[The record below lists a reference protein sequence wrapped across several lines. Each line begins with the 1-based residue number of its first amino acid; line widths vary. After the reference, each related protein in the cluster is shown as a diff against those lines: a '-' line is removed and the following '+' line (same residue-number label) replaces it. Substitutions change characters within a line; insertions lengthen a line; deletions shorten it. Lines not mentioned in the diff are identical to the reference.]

1 MRTPDATR
9 TVRPSRRS
17 VLLAGAGLVAAP
29 RLARAQGWAPSRPIR
44 LVVAYPP
51 GGATDLAARWA
62 ARELSP
68 RLGQPVVVENRPGA
82 NGIVGSQAV
91 QQSAPDGHTLIFTTA
106 DTHSVNPVVY
116 RRLPYEP
123 QRFVPVSA
131 VARLVFSL
139 VTRPGLGPRNVQD
152 FVALARG
159 RAANPLTFASWGIA
173 STSQV
178 MMETFKFETGTEM
191 QHVPFQGAAPAVTAL
206 LSDQVDAMMLPVAV
220 ALGQG
225 GRLPILGVATA
236 QRFAGVPQ
244 VPTLA
249 EQGVNLS
256 GDLWLS
262 ILAPPG
268 TPEPI
273 AERIAAET
281 QAFVRTPEAA
291 IFLIQNGLIPDIA
304 DRARFIA
311 YLQEEDAIWR
321 ARVARLNVRLDD

>member
-1 MRTPDATR
+1 MTSTLARRR
-9 TVRPSRRS
+9 TV
-17 VLLAGAGLVAAP
+17 LAATAAIAAAP
-29 RLARAQGWAPSRPIR
+29 RLARAQAWAPTRPVR

-51 GGATDLAARWA
+51 GGATDLVARWV

-82 NGIVGSQAV
+82 NGILGSQAV
-91 QQSAPDGHTLIFTTA
+91 QQSAPDGHTFIFTTA

-116 RRLPYEP
+116 RRLPYQP
-123 QRFVPVSA
+123 QTFVPVSA
-131 VARLVFSL
+131 VARLVFSV
-139 VTRPGLGPRNVQD
+139 VTRPGLGMRTIPD
-152 FVALARG
+152 FVALARS
-159 RAANPLTFASWGIA
+159 RADNPLTYASWGVA

-178 MMETFKFETGTEM
+178 MMETFKHETQTAM
-191 QHVPFQGAAPAVTAL
+191 QHVPFQGASPAVAAL
-206 LSDQVDAMMLPVAV
+206 LGDQVDAMMLPVAV

-236 QRFAGVPQ
+236 RRFPAIPE

-249 EQGVNLS
+249 EQGVDLS

-268 TPEPI
+268 TPDAI
-273 AERIAAET
+273 ADRVSQET
-281 QAFVRTPEAA
+281 QAFVRAPEARD
-291 IFLIQNGLIPDIA
+291 FMTQNGLIADIA
-304 DRARFIA
+304 DRRQFIA

>member
-1 MRTPDATR
+1 MHSKTGHTP
-9 TVRPSRRS
+9 RRS
-17 VLLAGAGLVAAP
+17 VLLAAAGLLAAP
-29 RLARAQGWAPSRPIR
+29 RLARAQAWAPSRPVR

-51 GGATDLAARWA
+51 GGATDLIARWV
-62 ARELSP
+62 ARELTP

-106 DTHSVNPVVY
+106 DTHSVNAVVY
-116 RRLPYEP
+116 RRLPYQP
-123 QRFVPVSA
+123 QNFVPVSA

-139 VTRPGLGPRNVQD
+139 VTRPGLGVRNVRE
-152 FVALARG
+152 FVDLAKR
-159 RAANPLTFASWGIA
+159 RTANPLTFASWGIA

-206 LSDQVDAMMLPVAV
+206 LSDQVDSMMLPVAV
-220 ALGQG
+220 ALSQG

-236 QRFAGVPQ
+236 RRFPAVPQ
-244 VPTLA
+244 VPTLV
-249 EQGVNLS
+249 EEGIDLS

-273 AERIAAET
+273 AERIAQET
-281 QAFVRTPEAA
+281 QAFVRKPEALD
-291 IFLIQNGLIPDIA
+291 FLTPNGLIADPA

-311 YLQEEDAIWR
+311 YLQEEDAVWR

>member
-1 MRTPDATR
+1 MTSTLARRR
-9 TVRPSRRS
+9 TV
-17 VLLAGAGLVAAP
+17 LAATAAIATAP
-29 RLARAQGWAPSRPIR
+29 RLARAQAWAPTRPVR

-51 GGATDLAARWA
+51 GGATDLVARWV

-82 NGIVGSQAV
+82 NGILGSQAV
-91 QQSAPDGHTLIFTTA
+91 QQSAPDGHTFIFTTA

-116 RRLPYEP
+116 RRLPYQP
-123 QRFVPVSA
+123 QTFVPVSA
-131 VARLVFSL
+131 VARLVFSV
-139 VTRPGLGPRNVQD
+139 VTRPGLGMRTIPD
-152 FVALARG
+152 FVALARS
-159 RAANPLTFASWGIA
+159 RADNPLTYASWGVA

-178 MMETFKFETGTEM
+178 MMETFKHETQTAM
-191 QHVPFQGAAPAVTAL
+191 QHVPFQGASPAVAAL
-206 LSDQVDAMMLPVAV
+206 LGDQVDAMMLPVAV

-236 QRFAGVPQ
+236 RRFPAIPE

-249 EQGVNLS
+249 EQGVDLS

-268 TPEPI
+268 TPDAI
-273 AERIAAET
+273 ADRVSQET
-281 QAFVRTPEAA
+281 QAFVRAPEARD
-291 IFLIQNGLIPDIA
+291 FMTQNGLIADIA
-304 DRARFIA
+304 DRRQFIA

>member
-1 MRTPDATR
+1 MTTTLARRR
-9 TVRPSRRS
+9 TV
-17 VLLAGAGLVAAP
+17 LAATAAIATAP
-29 RLARAQGWAPSRPIR
+29 RLARAQAWAPTRPVR

-51 GGATDLAARWA
+51 GGATDLVARWV

-82 NGIVGSQAV
+82 NGILGSQAV
-91 QQSAPDGHTLIFTTA
+91 QQSAPDGHTFIFTTA

-116 RRLPYEP
+116 RRLPYQP
-123 QRFVPVSA
+123 QTFVPVSA
-131 VARLVFSL
+131 VARLVFSV
-139 VTRPGLGPRNVQD
+139 VTRPGLNVRTIPD
-152 FVALARG
+152 FVALARS
-159 RAANPLTFASWGIA
+159 RADNPLTYASWGVA

-178 MMETFKFETGTEM
+178 MMETFKHETQTAM
-191 QHVPFQGAAPAVTAL
+191 QHVPFQGASPAVAAL
-206 LSDQVDAMMLPVAV
+206 LGDQVDAMMLPVAV

-236 QRFAGVPQ
+236 RRFPAIPE

-249 EQGVNLS
+249 EQGVDLS

-268 TPEPI
+268 TPDAI
-273 AERIAAET
+273 ADRVSQET
-281 QAFVRTPEAA
+281 QAFVRAPEARD
-291 IFLIQNGLIPDIA
+291 FMTQNGLIADVA
-304 DRARFIA
+304 DRRQFIA

>member
-1 MRTPDATR
+1 
-9 TVRPSRRS
+9 
-17 VLLAGAGLVAAP
+17 
-29 RLARAQGWAPSRPIR
+29 
-44 LVVAYPP
+44 VVAYPP

-62 ARELSP
+62 ARELTP

-82 NGIVGSQAV
+82 NGILGSQTV

-116 RRLPYEP
+116 RRLPYQP
-123 QRFVPVSA
+123 QSFVPVSA

-139 VTRPGLGPRNVQD
+139 VTRPGLGAQD
-152 FVALARG
+152 AQGFIALAKR
-159 RAANPLTFASWGIA
+159 RAGNPLTFASWGVA

-178 MMETFKFETGTEM
+178 MMETFKFQTGTEM
-191 QHVPFQGAAPAVTAL
+191 QHVPYQGAAPAVTAL

-220 ALGQG
+220 AIGQG

-236 QRFAGVPQ
+236 QRFPTVPQ
-244 VPTLA
+244 VATLK
-249 EQGVNLS
+249 EQRVDLS

-268 TPEPI
+268 TP
-273 AERIAAET
+273 AATADRISEET
-281 QAFVRTPEAA
+281 QAFVRTPDAA
-291 IFLIQNGLIPDIA
+291 AFLTQNGLIADIA
-304 DRARFIA
+304 DRTRFIA

-321 ARVARLNVRLDD
+321 ARVERLGVKLDD

>member
-1 MRTPDATR
+1 MHSKTGHTP
-9 TVRPSRRS
+9 RRS
-17 VLLAGAGLVAAP
+17 VLLAAAGLLAAP
-29 RLARAQGWAPSRPIR
+29 RLASAQAWAPSRPVR

-51 GGATDLAARWA
+51 GGATDLIARWV
-62 ARELSP
+62 ARELTP

-116 RRLPYEP
+116 RRLPYQP
-123 QRFVPVSA
+123 QNFVPVSA

-139 VTRPGLGPRNVQD
+139 VTRPGLGVRNVRE
-152 FVALARG
+152 FVDLAKR
-159 RAANPLTFASWGIA
+159 RTANPLTFASWGIA

-178 MMETFKFETGTEM
+178 MMETFKFETETEM

-206 LSDQVDAMMLPVAV
+206 LSDQVDSMMLPVAV
-220 ALGQG
+220 ALSQG
-225 GRLPILGVATA
+225 GRLPILGVATVR
-236 QRFAGVPQ
+236 RFPAVPQ
-244 VPTLA
+244 VPTLV
-249 EQGVNLS
+249 EEGIDLS

-273 AERIAAET
+273 AERIAQET
-281 QAFVRTPEAA
+281 QAFVRKPEALD
-291 IFLIQNGLIPDIA
+291 FLTPNGLIADTA

-311 YLQEEDAIWR
+311 YLQEEDAVWR